1 MRSRIVRCL
10 AAGVLAVLASGFA
23 SAGTPGY
30 LMRYDVIGLVDDA
43 LHSANAVAALPDGSV
58 ITVGMLAQ
66 APRANIV
73 IAKLGPDGQPD
84 LAFGKQG
91 WAVIEHPQT
100 RSATSVAVQPDGRLL
115 LGGWSGRGAD
125 RDFLVARLQPDGSL
139 DPDFGQGGIVV
150 HPVSGDIDL
159 VNDIALQPD
168 GRILAV
174 GGARTEDGQDRVAV
188 LRLMP
193 DGRPDPDFGHQGVSL
208 LALDAGSPMAN
219 RCRGL
224 CGGAS
229 SVAVMPDGRILLG
242 AETSPTDDVSPW
254 RSWVVRLQ
262 ANGALDP
269 NFGAEGKAA
278 VFTSHDDLTGSTH
291 IVLQGPRVVAG
302 GGYNVSAPDGR
313 LALTRLTADGMTDRS
328 FGRDGFVRTPVGP
341 RGAAAGIMAL
351 AVTDDLRL
359 LAAGV
364 ADFGEDRGGLQFV
377 VARYT
382 VDGLLDDRFAEG
394 GVLAGGYAPGN
405 GTDAFLAL
413 KPVAGGGFVAA
424 GWTQVASGA
433 RGLRMG
439 VARYR
444 EVTHMPA
451 PGGLAGAA
459 MPTEHT
465 SGWAGLAP

>member
-84 LAFGKQG
+84 MAFGKQG

-125 RDFLVARLQPDGSL
+125 RNFLVARLLPDGSL
-139 DPDFGQGGIVV
+139 DPDFGRGGMVE
-150 HPVSGDIDL
+150 HPVSNDADL

-174 GGARTEDGQDRVAV
+174 GGARVGKGSDRVAV

-193 DGRPDPDFGHQGVSL
+193 NGQLDQAFGKRGVRL
-208 LALDAGSPMAN
+208 LELDSAAAAN
-219 RCRGL
+219 ACRGL

-229 SVAVMPDGRILLG
+229 SVAVMSDGRILLG
-242 AETSPTDDVSPW
+242 AETAPVDGTSVW

-262 ANGALDP
+262 ADGSLDRQ
-269 NFGAEGKAA
+269 FGVDGKVE
-278 VFTSHDDLTGSTH
+278 VFTSRDDLTGSTH
-291 IVLQGPRVVAG
+291 IVLQGSRVVAG
-302 GGYNVSAPDGR
+302 GGYNVSAPEGR
-313 LALTRLTADGMTDRS
+313 FALTRLTPEGLTDRS
-328 FGRDGFVRTPVGP
+328 FGRGGYARTQVGP
-341 RGAAAGIMAL
+341 HGFAAGIMAL
-351 AVTDDLRL
+351 AVTDDMRL

-382 VDGLLDDRFAEG
+382 ADGALDDRFAEG
-394 GVLAGGYAPGN
+394 GLLAGGYAPGN
-405 GTDAFLAL
+405 GTDALLAL
-413 KPVAGGGFVAA
+413 APVAGSEFVAA

-444 EVTHMPA
+444 ETAYPLPTGIM
-451 PGGLAGAA
+451 AGADTQA
-459 MPTEHT
+459 AQTHLTGM
-465 SGWAGLAP
+465 AP